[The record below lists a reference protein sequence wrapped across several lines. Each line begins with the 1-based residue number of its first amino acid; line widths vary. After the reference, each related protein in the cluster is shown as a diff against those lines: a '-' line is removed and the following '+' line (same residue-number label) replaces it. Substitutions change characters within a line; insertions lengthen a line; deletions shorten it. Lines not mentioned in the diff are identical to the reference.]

1 MSKRSAMFYVAG
13 IAVCVAA
20 YIFSRLEVE
29 YECQID
35 FLYEDRLV
43 WNAQTRNDEIAKSAD
58 EHNRNAVFES
68 LVHDFAKGMS
78 PFDSLEQRVCRCRE
92 DTALAHEDAKRI
104 ERVLSTLHFDVIER
118 PTSNFVFVC
127 RLTVKDGMRRNLSE
141 IARVCMDIVEEKIR
155 ADNQANLWRCA
166 YDKFEPMRR
175 NERRIDELEE
185 ISKKRELEATEKD
198 ELASAKESVA
208 RLRSAI
214 DAIEQ
219 KMRATRWGRIR
230 NRSQPRLC
238 YHVLMK
244 TSIGADRVRQGYH
257 SKLLQ

>member
-92 DTALAHEDAKRI
+92 DAALTYEDATRI
-104 ERVLSTLHFDVIER
+104 ARVLSTLHFDVIER
-118 PTSNFVFVC
+118 PTSNFLFVC

-141 IARVCMDIVEEKIR
+141 IARVCMDIAEEKIR

-230 NRSQPRLC
+230 NRSKPRLRC
-238 YHVLMK
+238 RVLMK
-244 TSIGADRVRQGYH
+244 SFIG
-257 SKLLQ
+257 S

>member
-141 IARVCMDIVEEKIR
+141 IARVCMDIAEEKVL
-155 ADNQANLWRCA
+155 ADNQVNLWRCA

>member
-29 YECQID
+29 HECQID

-141 IARVCMDIVEEKIR
+141 IARVCMDIAEEKIR

-230 NRSQPRLC
+230 NRSKPRLRC
-238 YHVLMK
+238 RVLMK
-244 TSIGADRVRQGYH
+244 SFIG
-257 SKLLQ
+257 S

>member
-29 YECQID
+29 HECQID

-104 ERVLSTLHFDVIER
+104 ERVLSTLHFYVIER

-141 IARVCMDIVEEKIR
+141 IARVCMDIAEEKIR

-230 NRSQPRLC
+230 NRSKPRLRC
-238 YHVLMK
+238 RVLMK
-244 TSIGADRVRQGYH
+244 SFIG
-257 SKLLQ
+257 S

>member
-92 DTALAHEDAKRI
+92 DAALTYEDATRI
-104 ERVLSTLHFDVIER
+104 ARVLSTLHFDVIER

-141 IARVCMDIVEEKIR
+141 IARVCMDIAEEKIR

-244 TSIGADRVRQGYH
+244 TSIGAGGVRQGYH
-257 SKLLQ
+257 SSGSL

>member
-1 MSKRSAMFYVAG
+1 MSKRSAKFCAVG
-13 IAVCVAA
+13 ISVCATV
-20 YIFSRLEVE
+20 YILSRLGFE

-141 IARVCMDIVEEKIR
+141 IARVCLDIAEEKVL

-175 NERRIDELEE
+175 NERRSDELEE
-185 ISKKRELEATEKD
+185 MAKKRE
-198 ELASAKESVA
+198 
-208 RLRSAI
+208 
-214 DAIEQ
+214 
-219 KMRATRWGRIR
+219 
-230 NRSQPRLC
+230 
-238 YHVLMK
+238 
-244 TSIGADRVRQGYH
+244 
-257 SKLLQ
+257 

>member
-20 YIFSRLEVE
+20 YIFTRLEVE
-29 YECQID
+29 HECQID

-92 DTALAHEDAKRI
+92 DAALTYEDATRI
-104 ERVLSTLHFDVIER
+104 ARVLSTLHFDVIER

-141 IARVCMDIVEEKIR
+141 IARVCMDIAEEKIR

-230 NRSQPRLC
+230 NRSQPRLR
-238 YHVLMK
+238 YRVLMK
-244 TSIGADRVRQGYH
+244 SFIG
-257 SKLLQ
+257 S

>member
-29 YECQID
+29 HECQID

-92 DTALAHEDAKRI
+92 DAALTYEDATRI
-104 ERVLSTLHFDVIER
+104 ARVLSTLHFDVIER

-141 IARVCMDIVEEKIR
+141 IARVCMDIAEEKIR

-185 ISKKRELEATEKD
+185 ISKKRELAAAEKE

-230 NRSQPRLC
+230 NRSKPRLRC
-238 YHVLMK
+238 RVLMK
-244 TSIGADRVRQGYH
+244 SFIG
-257 SKLLQ
+257 S

>member
-29 YECQID
+29 HECQID

-127 RLTVKDGMRRNLSE
+127 RLTVKDGMRRNLAE
-141 IARVCMDIVEEKIR
+141 IARVCMDIAEEKVL
-155 ADNQANLWRCA
+155 ADNQVNLWRCA

-230 NRSQPRLC
+230 NRSKPRLRC
-238 YHVLMK
+238 RVLMK
-244 TSIGADRVRQGYH
+244 SFIG
-257 SKLLQ
+257 S

>member
-141 IARVCMDIVEEKIR
+141 IARVCMDIAEEKVL

-230 NRSQPRLC
+230 NRSQPRLR
-238 YHVLMK
+238 YRVLMK
-244 TSIGADRVRQGYH
+244 SFIG
-257 SKLLQ
+257 S

>member
-29 YECQID
+29 HECQID

-92 DTALAHEDAKRI
+92 GTALAHEDAKRI

-141 IARVCMDIVEEKIR
+141 IARVCMDIAEEKIR

-230 NRSQPRLC
+230 NRSKPRLRC
-238 YHVLMK
+238 RVLMK
-244 TSIGADRVRQGYH
+244 SFIG
-257 SKLLQ
+257 S

>member
-29 YECQID
+29 HECQID

-141 IARVCMDIVEEKIR
+141 IARVCMDIAEEKVL
-155 ADNQANLWRCA
+155 ADNQVNLWRCA

-244 TSIGADRVRQGYH
+244 TSIGADGVRQGYH
-257 SKLLQ
+257 SKLPQ

>member
-1 MSKRSAMFYVAG
+1 
-13 IAVCVAA
+13 
-20 YIFSRLEVE
+20 
-29 YECQID
+29 
-35 FLYEDRLV
+35 
-43 WNAQTRNDEIAKSAD
+43 
-58 EHNRNAVFES
+58 
-68 LVHDFAKGMS
+68 
-78 PFDSLEQRVCRCRE
+78 
-92 DTALAHEDAKRI
+92 
-104 ERVLSTLHFDVIER
+104 
-118 PTSNFVFVC
+118 
-127 RLTVKDGMRRNLSE
+127 
-141 IARVCMDIVEEKIR
+141 
-155 ADNQANLWRCA
+155 
-166 YDKFEPMRR
+166 MRR

-244 TSIGADRVRQGYH
+244 TSIGADGVRQGYH
-257 SKLLQ
+257 SKLPQ

>member
-1 MSKRSAMFYVAG
+1 MNKRSAMFYVAG

-29 YECQID
+29 HECQID

-141 IARVCMDIVEEKIR
+141 IARVCMDIAEEKIR

-198 ELASAKESVA
+198 ELASAKESVV

-214 DAIEQ
+214 DAVEQ

-230 NRSQPRLC
+230 NRSKPRLRC
-238 YHVLMK
+238 RVLMK
-244 TSIGADRVRQGYH
+244 SFIG
-257 SKLLQ
+257 S

>member
-29 YECQID
+29 HECQID

-92 DTALAHEDAKRI
+92 DAALTYEDATRI
-104 ERVLSTLHFDVIER
+104 ARVLSTLHFDVIER

-141 IARVCMDIVEEKIR
+141 IARVCMDIAEEKIR

-185 ISKKRELEATEKD
+185 ISKKRELAATEKD

-214 DAIEQ
+214 DAVER

-230 NRSQPRLC
+230 NRSQPRLRC
-238 YHVLMK
+238 RVLMK
-244 TSIGADRVRQGYH
+244 SFIG
-257 SKLLQ
+257 S